1 VGGKKAKELTMST
14 VIGIKHGKDVWI
26 GSDSR
31 GTTEDGYIRTADCI
45 KVFRNGNYLI
55 GFIGTVRGGQI
66 LMPPFFDPP
75 EEIEWF
81 PDALREHVAEKGCLM
96 IEDDHCH
103 AQQCNF
109 LIGYEGRLYEILS
122 DFHMGQIKTF
132 TAIGSG
138 SHFAFGSLYT
148 TQKLNIKDPEERM
161 LIALKTA
168 ARFDVSSAGPFKI
181 HKL

>member
-1 VGGKKAKELTMST
+1 MST

-31 GTTEDGYIRTADCI
+31 GTTEDGCVRSGDCI
-45 KVFRNGNYLI
+45 KVFRNAEYLI

-75 EEIEWF
+75 DQIEWF
-81 PDALREHVAEKGCLM
+81 PDALREHVADKGCM
-96 IEDDHCH
+96 IVEDNHCQ
-103 AQQCNF
+103 AQLCNF
-109 LIGYEGRLYEILS
+109 LIGHKGKLFEILS
-122 DFHMGQIKTF
+122 DFHMGMIKSF

-138 SHFAFGSLYT
+138 SHFAYGSLQT
-148 TQKLNIKDPEERM
+148 TKLMGMKGPEERLM
-161 LIALKTA
+161 MALKTA
-168 ARFDVSSAGPFKI
+168 AHFDVSTAKPFKI